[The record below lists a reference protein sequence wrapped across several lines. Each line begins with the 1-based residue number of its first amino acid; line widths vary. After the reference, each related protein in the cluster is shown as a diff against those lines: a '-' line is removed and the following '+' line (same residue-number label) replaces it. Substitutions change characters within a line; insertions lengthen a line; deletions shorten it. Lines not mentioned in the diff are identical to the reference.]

1 MKKILDYLW
10 PLVGLGAVA
19 FSGWLLYQEFRGN
32 SIRDV
37 WHTLQ
42 AIPPH
47 RYALALLATAAAY
60 WALAGYDRIALLHLN
75 RTKGIS
81 WLYITVTSF
90 VTYALS
96 HNIGASV
103 ISGGMVRF
111 RAYSAK
117 GLCAGEIA
125 VLVAFCS
132 FTFAFGM
139 IFLGGIVFTFE
150 PELIQNLFMMPV
162 STIRLIGI
170 GCLTFVV
177 VYMVGSLLKFKPLQ
191 IRSFKLEYPRF
202 PIAMRQLIIAPL
214 EIVGA
219 AAIIYFALPEAGNPG
234 FFVILGVFVAV
245 FSAALLSQAPG
256 GLGVMEILF
265 LKALPTIPKL
275 DVLAALIVF
284 RLFYLLIPL
293 AVSAVIVLLFEQRR
307 LTQVIHHTSDVP
319 LSKSDE
325 DLEVRDKGLLKNGSQ
340 LKVGS

>member
-1 MKKILDYLW
+1 
-10 PLVGLGAVA
+10 
-19 FSGWLLYQEFRGN
+19 
-32 SIRDV
+32 
-37 WHTLQ
+37 
-42 AIPPH
+42 
-47 RYALALLATAAAY
+47 
-60 WALAGYDRIALLHLN
+60 
-75 RTKGIS
+75 
-81 WLYITVTSF
+81 
-90 VTYALS
+90 
-96 HNIGASV
+96 
-103 ISGGMVRF
+103 
-111 RAYSAK
+111 
-117 GLCAGEIA
+117 
-125 VLVAFCS
+125 
-132 FTFAFGM
+132 
-139 IFLGGIVFTFE
+139 
-150 PELIQNLFMMPV
+150 
-162 STIRLIGI
+162 
-170 GCLTFVV
+170 
-177 VYMVGSLLKFKPLQ
+177 
-191 IRSFKLEYPRF
+191 
-202 PIAMRQLIIAPL
+202 MRQLIIAPL